1 MAAKNT
7 CDLAFDVYG
16 TLIDTSRVG
25 DVLKEIAGSRAERIN
40 AVWRSKQLEYSFR
53 SGLAQQYVDFS
64 VCTERALDYACAEA
78 GTVLSK
84 SDRAQLLNAYTAL
97 PAFGDVAPGLEFFRK
112 EGFHCHA
119 FSNGSA
125 DAVAALLR
133 HNGIDEYFTSVV
145 SAAEVRQFKP
155 APEVYAR
162 FCERAGTSKEK
173 AVLISGNAFDVIGA
187 KQFGM
192 KAVWIKRAKN
202 AVFDPWGIS
211 PDAVAEGF
219 EGLPEAVA
227 LVSRQG

>member
-1 MAAKNT
+1 MTVNENFH
-7 CDLAFDVYG
+7 LAFDVYG
-16 TLIDTSRVG
+16 TLIDPSGVG

-53 SGLAQQYVDFS
+53 SGLARHYVDFS

-84 SDRAQLLNAYTAL
+84 SDRARLLNAYTAL
-97 PAFGDVAPGLEFFRK
+97 PAYGDVAPGLEFVRK
-112 EGFHCHA
+112 ESIPCHA

-125 DAVAALLR
+125 DAVAALLK
-133 HNGIDEYFTSVV
+133 HNGIDGYFTSVV
-145 SAAEVRQFKP
+145 SAAELRQFKP

-162 FCERAGTSKEK
+162 FCERAGTAKEN

-187 KQFGM
+187 KQYGM
-192 KAVWIKRAKN
+192 KAVWLKRAKS

-219 EGLPEAVA
+219 DGLQEAVEA
-227 LVSRQG
+227 VRN